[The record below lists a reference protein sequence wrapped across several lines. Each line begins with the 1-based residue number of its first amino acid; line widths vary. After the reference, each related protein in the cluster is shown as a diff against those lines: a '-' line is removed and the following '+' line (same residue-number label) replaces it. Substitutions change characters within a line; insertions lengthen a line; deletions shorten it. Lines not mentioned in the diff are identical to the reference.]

1 MKYLLTM
8 SVALLVSGV
17 AAAEDNELAF
27 RALDV
32 DRNGAIDAQ
41 EAAADSNLNANFQ
54 SADWNS
60 DGILTFSEYL
70 KVVAV
75 PEPRTDEEE
84 AEE

>member
-1 MKYLLTM
+1 MKYLLPV
-8 SVALLVSGV
+8 SFALLVSGV
-17 AAAEDNELAF
+17 AVAEDNELAF

-41 EAAADSNLNANFQ
+41 EAAADSTLANNFK

-75 PEPRTDEEE
+75 PEQQTDEEE
-84 AEE
+84 AE